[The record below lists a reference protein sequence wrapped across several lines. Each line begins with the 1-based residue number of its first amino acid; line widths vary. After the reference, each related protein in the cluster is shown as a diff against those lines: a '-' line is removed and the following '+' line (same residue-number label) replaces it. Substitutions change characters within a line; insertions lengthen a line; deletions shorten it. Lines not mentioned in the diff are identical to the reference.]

1 MWIFFTLG
9 LAFSIISIAIYP
21 FFNTGW
27 SSMVAFLGYILSA
40 ASVLVMTQATAQVPV
55 EPKVK
60 KD

>member
-1 MWIFFTLG
+1 
-9 LAFSIISIAIYP
+9 
-21 FFNTGW
+21 
-27 SSMVAFLGYILSA
+27 MVAFLGYILSA